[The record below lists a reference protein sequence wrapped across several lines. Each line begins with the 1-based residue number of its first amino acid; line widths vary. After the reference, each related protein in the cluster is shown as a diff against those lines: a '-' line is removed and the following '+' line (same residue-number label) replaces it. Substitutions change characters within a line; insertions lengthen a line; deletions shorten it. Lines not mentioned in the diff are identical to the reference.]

1 MQFAVPISKC
11 VYIHSYGYIGPRGYT
26 QLWML
31 SPLLLPMWNFNCSP
45 KWLSRWPP
53 NYSTVG
59 WCSPR
64 WLVRYDI
71 SPFSKP
77 SLIVCLCCHKLTKRT
92 MGLWGTPLC
101 LRSLWHS
108 FKPTICK
115 VHGFAVPWWRKLWRN
130 PVKLILD
137 FPYWNSRSSDD
148 KKVLLVLFTL
158 FEVFVISILRGYC
171 NWWASFLYFF
181 GVLFRRPASVYQP
194 NGIMGHLNSNTALHG
209 TTHLLLYIMLDPD

>member
-31 SPLLLPMWNFNCSP
+31 SPLLLPMWISTAAPSDFHDD
-45 KWLSRWPP
+45 PP
-53 NYSTVG
+53 IIQLLMFTQVAGSIWYI
-59 WCSPR
+59 P
-64 WLVRYDI
+64 L
-71 SPFSKP
+71 FKP

-181 GVLFRRPASVYQP
+181 GVLFRRPASVYSP
-194 NGIMGHLNSNTALHG
+194 MGSWATSTATLHCMAQ
-209 TTHLLLYIMLDPD
+209 HIYYYI

>member
-1 MQFAVPISKC
+1 MFTQVAGSIW
-11 VYIHSYGYIGPRGYT
+11 YI
-26 QLWML
+26 
-31 SPLLLPMWNFNCSP
+31 PLF
-45 KWLSRWPP
+45 
-53 NYSTVG
+53 
-59 WCSPR
+59 
-64 WLVRYDI
+64 
-71 SPFSKP
+71 KP
-77 SLIVCLCCHKLTKRT
+77 SLIVCLCGHKLTKIT
-92 MGLWGTPLC
+92 IGLWGTPLC

-171 NWWASFLYFF
+171 NWWASFLHFF
-181 GVLFRRPASVYQP
+181 GVLFRRSWVDEFTAQWDHGPPQQQHCIAW
-194 NGIMGHLNSNTALHG
+194 HNTCITIYNVGSWLV
-209 TTHLLLYIMLDPD
+209 

>member
-31 SPLLLPMWNFNCSP
+31 SPLLLPMWISTAAPSDFHDD
-45 KWLSRWPP
+45 PP
-53 NYSTVG
+53 IIQLLVDVHPGGWFDMIYPPFQAIPDCLLMLPQTYQKNYG
-59 WCSPR
+59 P
-64 WLVRYDI
+64 
-71 SPFSKP
+71 
-77 SLIVCLCCHKLTKRT
+77 
-92 MGLWGTPLC
+92 MGTPLC

-181 GVLFRRPASVYQP
+181 GVLFRRPASVYSP
-194 NGIMGHLNSNTALHG
+194 MGSWATSTATLHCMAQ
-209 TTHLLLYIMLDPD
+209 HIYYYI

>member
-1 MQFAVPISKC
+1 MQFAVPSSKC
-11 VYIHSYGYIGPRGYT
+11 VYIHSYGYIGPRVIPNFGCYHHCCFRCEF
-26 QLWML
+26 QLQPQVTFTMTPQL
-31 SPLLLPMWNFNCSP
+31 FNC
-45 KWLSRWPP
+45 WLMFTQVAGSIWYIP
-53 NYSTVG
+53 
-59 WCSPR
+59 
-64 WLVRYDI
+64 L
-71 SPFSKP
+71 FKP

-181 GVLFRRPASVYQP
+181 GVLFRRPASVYSP
-194 NGIMGHLNSNTALHG
+194 MGSWATSTATLHCMAQ
-209 TTHLLLYIMLDPD
+209 HIYYYI